1 MRILPEMCAST
12 LCPLSSSTRNCVL
25 GNASVTVPSTSITSS
40 LAKDLLSQTATRW
53 LEPNGY
59 LITPAPALTPLRS
72 ILTAVLGQHPRDLV
86 GYGDGVLEVGGEGA
100 VRGVDGPAVPLAEAD
115 VVAAGGDHWLDGEG
129 HPREEA
135 RPGTWP
141 AVVGDLGVLVH
152 LAPDAVGD

>member
-1 MRILPEMCAST
+1 MCAST

-40 LAKDLLSQTATRW
+40 LTKDLLSQTVTRW

-59 LITPAPALTPLRS
+59 LITSASALTPLRS
-72 ILTAVLGQHPRDLV
+72 ILTAVLGQHPRALI
-86 GYGDGVLEVGGEGA
+86 GYSNGVLEVGGEGA

-115 VVAAGGDHWLDGEG
+115 VVAAGGDHSLGGES